1 MNKTKKEE
9 MDLNKTAEDILQLF
23 NSLSDDGKDFGASD
37 NSIKREVKRI
47 IKSNVVDILE
57 PEGVYEKGKYYE
69 GLGNYVG
76 IVDTYP
82 YGADYYVRNHHFAV
96 IPEGD
101 KVAGGNVAKINKVKI
116 REIKK

>member
-1 MNKTKKEE
+1 MNKIKKEE
-9 MDLNKTAEDILQLF
+9 MDLQQISKDIVNQVNF
-23 NSLSDDGKDFGASD
+23 RQNFIDSTFESVS
-37 NSIKREVKRI
+37 EI
-47 IKSNVVDILE
+47 IEKMIQEKVVNILE
-57 PEGVYEKGKYYE
+57 PQCVYEKGNLYE
-69 GLGNYVG
+69 GLGKYIG

-82 YGADYYVRNHHFAV
+82 YGTDYYVRNHHFAV

>member
-9 MDLNKTAEDILQLF
+9 MDLQQISKDIVAEVNFRQNFIDSTFESVSEMVEKMIQE
-23 NSLSDDGKDFGASD
+23 K
-37 NSIKREVKRI
+37 
-47 IKSNVVDILE
+47 VVNILE
-57 PEGVYEKGKYYE
+57 PESVYEKGKHYE
-69 GLGNYVG
+69 NLGNYVG

-82 YGADYYVRNHHFAV
+82 HGTDYYVRNHHFSV
-96 IPEGD
+96 ISEVD